1 MPFMPTDKPPYIAY
15 SAHCARSTEGMST
28 PELLA
33 HYGEAIRLEN
43 LYLASIPEWKMAI
56 AMLTP
61 PLMIFLGL
69 FVIWLVCVYF
79 FPAMIA

>member
-15 SAHCARSTEGMST
+15 SAHCARSTEGLSW

-33 HYGEAIRLEN
+33 HYKEAARLEH

-56 AMLTP
+56 AMLALPVT
-61 PLMIFLGL
+61 LALGL
-69 FVIWLVCVYF
+69 IAIMCTLFYF